1 MLAVDDRELASLHRR
16 DHDRSKARPRKGP
29 RDAID
34 VLASLT
40 DDGALVGG
48 STTRSVIFSHCSMGA
63 APTAVDL
70 GFSKPSVD
78 IRLTLQPLQLVL
90 SYFDEAVANAEPVLF
105 SDASTSDSKK

>member
-1 MLAVDDRELASLHRR
+1 
-16 DHDRSKARPRKGP
+16 
-29 RDAID
+29 
-34 VLASLT
+34 
-40 DDGALVGG
+40 
-48 STTRSVIFSHCSMGA
+48 MGA
-63 APTAVDL
+63 APAAVDL